1 MFPTPDFSLSVERG
15 RVLWAACI
23 CRVMIVSLRTLYLFA
38 VVMSGAA
45 AVPFLPAKANDSD
58 AHSLADKFA
67 GAHEPKSPAKATGP
81 QNPGV
86 TQTRETAAGKVVD
99 GELTSDD
106 VRDAFEQRKQDS
118 DLKQHEALIESIEER
133 TKAIERLLDQ
143 TDDASWQSDVI
154 VAPEPAKDR
163 VTLPEADQAAAPSA
177 SDEAE
182 AAGLDATTS
191 TDTALGVGK
200 TLGVETAD
208 DRSEGLAVPKLSG
221 SDAPKPDDERR
232 EIERPAYALG
242 GPRNVVREVSKA
254 ASLGGRATVL
264 LLIEP
269 GNKGIR
275 RFKKTA
281 DPVICSRF
289 DCYRSQGPGRSA
301 VKLSRGD
308 TLGPF
313 NTLGLRAGAC
323 RSKLAC
329 AFRDV
334 EIEDTGTTLQPV
346 DLKLMKHD
354 RREQLAVA
362 PDKSCEIVVG
372 RLYCSNPVVSKT
384 WRAWI
389 IPEDVAEQAGSEALE
404 AALEE
409 GLSDAPPQA
418 VVSAPSD
425 E

>member
-1 MFPTPDFSLSVERG
+1 
-15 RVLWAACI
+15 
-23 CRVMIVSLRTLYLFA
+23 MIVSLRTLYLFA
-38 VVMSGAA
+38 LVMSGAA

-67 GAHEPKSPAKATGP
+67 GAHEPKSPAKATGA
-81 QNPGV
+81 QNAGV
-86 TQTRETAAGKVVD
+86 SQTRETAAGKVVD
-99 GELTSDD
+99 GELTPDD

-143 TDDASWQSDVI
+143 TDDASWQSDVT
-154 VAPEPAKDR
+154 VAPEPAEASA
-163 VTLPEADQAAAPSA
+163 TLPEADQAAAPSA
-177 SDEAE
+177 SEEAE

-191 TDTALGVGK
+191 TDMALGA
-200 TLGVETAD
+200 ETAD
-208 DRSEGLAVPKLSG
+208 DRGEGLVAPELTG
-221 SDAPKPDDERR
+221 HDAQKPDDARR

-281 DPVICSRF
+281 DPVICNRF

-323 RSKLAC
+323 PSKLAC

-334 EIEDTGTTLQPV
+334 EIQDTGTTLQPV